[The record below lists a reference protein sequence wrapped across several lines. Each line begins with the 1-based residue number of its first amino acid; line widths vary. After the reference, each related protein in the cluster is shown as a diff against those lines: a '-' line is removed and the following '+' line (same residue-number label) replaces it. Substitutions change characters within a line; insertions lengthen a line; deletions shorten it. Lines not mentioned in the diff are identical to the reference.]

1 MTGDARGVGVIPEMD
16 PDYSAG
22 EAELQ
27 IVEH

>member
-1 MTGDARGVGVIPEMD
+1 MTGDTRGVGVIHEMY
-16 PDYSAG
+16 PGYSAG